1 MVEGASK
8 PATKKRAA
16 KKASAGGKK
25 ASGAAK
31 KSNPKKEPEK
41 EDGES
46 FRFFDNR
53 EKYLLFVTTCSEKAV
68 IAKRVGVETR
78 RVHPSLPALK
88 IFDAGMGDG
97 TVLNDF
103 MRNLHRRFPHVPWLI
118 VAKEI
123 SVEDVRL
130 SLEKLADRFF
140 EHPQMVMVI
149 TNMNYGEAP
158 NLRPR
163 SSMADKLRWYDV
175 PLEGNTSHDFCRQ
188 LRGIHPLVAEG
199 WKIKISEKT
208 GNPLYEC
215 PSALVL
221 YRKDQGFTL
230 DPIRPKPDW
239 EGCQYDQII
248 ASQPYRLRISAEKK
262 VKNVIVPLSRAL
274 APGGRMV
281 MIQSMGDDPGMEIIN
296 KIWPGEDPFQ
306 TGRHELLRVAAEYLT
321 EPGDE
326 DLEFTP
332 FSDRQSVFRYHMHTS
347 SSELK
352 RSIGVSTVMSSW
364 NAAVYVAQI
373 EDERLNVAYKD
384 GAYIEATQSV
394 LKKHKGLWFQDET
407 FVISRRRE

>member
-1 MVEGASK
+1 MAKGATNTASK
-8 PATKKRAA
+8 KRPAR
-16 KKASAGGKK
+16 KASSGGKK
-25 ASGAAK
+25 ISSKAQKTKNSD
-31 KSNPKKEPEK
+31 SKED
-41 EDGES
+41 DGES

-68 IAKRVGVETR
+68 IAKRIGVELR
-78 RVHPSLPALK
+78 RVQPVRPALR

-97 TVLNDF
+97 TVLNDM
-103 MRNLHRRFPHVPWLI
+103 MRNLHRRFRHVPWLI

-140 EHPQMVMVI
+140 EHPQLVMVI

-163 SSMADKLRWYDV
+163 PETAKKLRWYDV
-175 PLEGNTSHDFCRQ
+175 ALEGNTSHEFCRQ
-188 LRGIHPLVAEG
+188 LRGLHPLIAEG

-208 GNPLYEC
+208 GNPLYDS

-221 YRKDQGFTL
+221 YRKDQDFTL
-230 DPIRPKPDW
+230 DPIRPRQDW
-239 EGCQYDQII
+239 AGCQYDLIM
-248 ASQPYRLRISAEKK
+248 ASQPYRIRISAEKK
-262 VKNVIVPLSRAL
+262 VKNVIAPLARSL

-281 MIQSMGDDPGMEIIN
+281 VVQSMGGDPGMKIVH
-296 KIWPGEDPFQ
+296 KIWPDDEPFQ
-306 TGRHELLRVAAEYLT
+306 TSRHDLLVEAEKHLS
-321 EPGDE
+321 EPGDK

-332 FSDRQSVFRYHMHTS
+332 YSDRQSVFKYHMHTS
-347 SSELK
+347 PSELK

-373 EDERLNVAYKD
+373 EDERLSEAYKD

-394 LKKHKGLWFQDET
+394 LKEHGGLWFQDET
-407 FVISRRRE
+407 FVISRRR